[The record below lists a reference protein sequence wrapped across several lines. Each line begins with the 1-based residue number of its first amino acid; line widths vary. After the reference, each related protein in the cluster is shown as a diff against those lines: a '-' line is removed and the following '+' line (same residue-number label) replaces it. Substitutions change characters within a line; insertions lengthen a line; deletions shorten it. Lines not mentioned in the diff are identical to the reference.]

1 MNVKR
6 SISCHA
12 CTSLTQLLSIAAVL
26 SVPAAKRRKLATPDP
41 ELQSPEAAADAA
53 PAGSASPADSAA
65 ALATDAAAAPPLH
78 RISSSG
84 AGLTTAEALALSN
97 SHQRGAA
104 KVCIRTGQKANQD
117 IRSRGLSP
125 THLR

>member
-6 SISCHA
+6 SFSCHS
-12 CTSLTQLLSIAAVL
+12 CTSLTQLLSIAAVI
-26 SVPAAKRRKLATPDP
+26 SVPAAKRRKLATQDP

-84 AGLTTAEALALSN
+84 AGLTTAEAVAPAN

-104 KVCIRTGQKANQD
+104 KVHPNRSGSKHQD
-117 IRSRGLSP
+117 TRSRGLSL